1 MNSISIYTKL
11 YTERQA
17 YVFEFIFD
25 QVLGIPYKVFNADH
39 DFIQDNSFKI
49 NYSSDIIKA
58 DLQLVPH
65 GLLFEKDIKPQTI
78 DIHHW
83 QSLPIFF
90 SSPHPEIP
98 FDLFSAIFYLIS
110 RYEEYL
116 PYSPDEYQRYPH
128 KLSIAFKQQ
137 FLHQPLVDQ
146 WIQTFKKELQ
156 RKNSNL
162 VFKEAGF
169 TFLPTYDIDIAYSY
183 IGKSFPRQIA
193 GMAKDFLHGHF
204 SKLKDRLLTL
214 LKKQTDPYD
223 SYLFLNNLHQQHA
236 LKPLYFFLVGE
247 QGPLDKNISFHNKH
261 FQSLF
266 KEISARYPIGLH
278 PSFQSHQSKSILEAE
293 NAKLQTQKSRQHYIR
308 FSLPNTYQNLID
320 IGITED
326 YSMGYGSINGFRA
339 STSFPFYWFDL
350 SKNEKTSLQIFPFCY
365 MECNSFYEQQLSKEE
380 AYKEMLHYYHAVKN
394 TGGNLITIWHNF
406 SLGNDDLWRGWK
418 EIYEQFIQ
426 VVCSKK

>member
-49 NYSSDIIKA
+49 NYSNDLIKA

-90 SSPHPEIP
+90 SSPHAEIP

-116 PYSPDEYQRYPH
+116 PYNPDEYQRYPH

-146 WIQTFKKELQ
+146 WIQTFK
-156 RKNSNL
+156 
-162 VFKEAGF
+162 
-169 TFLPTYDIDIAYSY
+169 
-183 IGKSFPRQIA
+183 
-193 GMAKDFLHGHF
+193 
-204 SKLKDRLLTL
+204 
-214 LKKQTDPYD
+214 
-223 SYLFLNNLHQQHA
+223 
-236 LKPLYFFLVGE
+236 
-247 QGPLDKNISFHNKH
+247 
-261 FQSLF
+261 
-266 KEISARYPIGLH
+266 
-278 PSFQSHQSKSILEAE
+278 
-293 NAKLQTQKSRQHYIR
+293 
-308 FSLPNTYQNLID
+308 
-320 IGITED
+320 
-326 YSMGYGSINGFRA
+326 RA
-339 STSFPFYWFDL
+339 AT
-350 SKNEKTSLQIFPFCY
+350 
-365 MECNSFYEQQLSKEE
+365 
-380 AYKEMLHYYHAVKN
+380 
-394 TGGNLITIWHNF
+394 
-406 SLGNDDLWRGWK
+406 
-418 EIYEQFIQ
+418 
-426 VVCSKK
+426 